1 MPGPGAYW
9 IQQEEKEEVLD
20 VMGSGYLF
28 RYGDMDDP
36 DFKHKVFTLEKE
48 FASIMGGNHA
58 LAVTSGSAALMT
70 SLLAIG
76 LKPGD
81 EVIVPAYTFVATY
94 SSIIFL
100 GGVPVLT
107 EIDKSLNIDP
117 YQLEDK
123 ITSKTRAIL
132 PVHMLG
138 NPADMDAIM
147 SIARKHDLAVIEDAC
162 QATGGSYKG
171 KRLGIIGDIG
181 AYSFNIFKTIT
192 AGDGGMV
199 VTGDEMLYK
208 RAFAIHDQGH
218 TPNRMGVQVGDRSIL
233 GMNFRMNELTGAV
246 ALAQT
251 RKLDTIL
258 ETLRTNKARF
268 KELISDVEGLEFR
281 KLNDQKGEC
290 ATLCTVIFDSSERA
304 ATTAKRLGN
313 TTVDHSGWHVYA
325 NMEHVN
331 NYLKEKGLPY
341 GKGAYP
347 QTDYIL
353 SRSMNISIGVVDTG
367 LGAAFGININASTAE
382 IEKAADDFH
391 RACR

>member
-9 IQQEEKEEVLD
+9 IQQEEKKEVLE
-20 VMGSGYLF
+20 VMESGYLF
-28 RYGDMDDP
+28 RYGDMGDP

-48 FASIMGGNHA
+48 FANTMGVKHA

-76 LKPGD
+76 LEPGD
-81 EVIVPAYTFVATY
+81 EVIVPAYTFVASY
-94 SSIIFL
+94 SSIIFV

-107 EIDKSLNIDP
+107 EIDSSLNIDP
-117 YQLEDK
+117 RHLEDK

-171 KRLGIIGDIG
+171 KRLGAIGTIG

-199 VTGDEMLYK
+199 VTDDEMLYK

-251 RKLDTIL
+251 RKLDLIL
-258 ETLRTNKARF
+258 QTLRSKKRRF
-268 KELISDVEGLEFR
+268 KTLISDVEGVEFR
-281 KLNDQKGEC
+281 KLNDPEGEC
-290 ATLCTVIFDSSERA
+290 ATLCTVIFDSAERA
-304 ATTAKRLGN
+304 ATIAKRLGN

-331 NYLKEKGLPY
+331 NYFKEKGLPY
-341 GKGAYP
+341 GRGAYP
-347 QTDYIL
+347 QTDDIL
-353 SRSMNISIGVVDTG
+353 RRSMNISIGVVDAG
-367 LGAAFGININASTAE
+367 LGAAFGININASNAE
-382 IEKAADDFH
+382 IEKAADDFY